1 MASKDQ
7 SKNLNESDSDSNSG
21 LSLKPGQKHN
31 LKPVD
36 VQRQQLEKL
45 LQRVDKPVTIPEIE
59 KPKLK
64 APKDI
69 VRNVQGSS
77 AGAGSGEF
85 HVYRAHRRREYT
97 RLKIMEE
104 EAKKEEE
111 KQEFEE
117 KMQAVKTKEEERTA
131 KRRAKRQKKKQKK
144 KQSGNKKQKTRED
157 SDDGNDGC
165 VESDEQPNEKNE
177 DSDNE

>member
-1 MASKDQ
+1 MS
-7 SKNLNESDSDSNSG
+7 LNRLWEG
-21 LSLKPGQKHN
+21 KERKEFEVEEEIEIPKRKAKHD

-36 VQRQQLEKL
+36 IQRQQVEKL
-45 LQRVDKPVTIPEIE
+45 LQRPDKTLQIPEKAD

-97 RLKIMEE
+97 RLKSMEE
-104 EAKKEEE
+104 EARK
-111 KQEFEE
+111 
-117 KMQAVKTKEEERTA
+117 
-131 KRRAKRQKKKQKK
+131 
-144 KQSGNKKQKTRED
+144 
-157 SDDGNDGC
+157 
-165 VESDEQPNEKNE
+165 
-177 DSDNE
+177 

>member
-1 MASKDQ
+1 MSSTKIKSDTE
-7 SKNLNESDSDSNSG
+7 SISDSDN
-21 LSLKPGQKHN
+21 KRPKHIHN
-31 LKPVD
+31 PSPAE
-36 VQRQQLEKL
+36 VQRRQLERL
-45 LQRVDKPVTIPEIE
+45 LQRGDKPIVIPEIQD

-104 EAKKEEE
+104 DSKK
-111 KQEFEE
+111 
-117 KMQAVKTKEEERTA
+117 VI
-131 KRRAKRQKKKQKK
+131 
-144 KQSGNKKQKTRED
+144 N
-157 SDDGNDGC
+157 
-165 VESDEQPNEKNE
+165 
-177 DSDNE
+177 